1 MARPTSDKNASRYGP
16 SAPAVAP
23 AQRTRPGAKGKFAKS
38 PKLYDPIPSTLSKA
52 RIALSPAEAVRILR
66 TMQERITT
74 ILGGAWPSIG
84 REDGHHLIDELEQV
98 LDSAINVAFQAD
110 AKLLGDRRREAQQI
124 TRQTG
129 ESIFRSID
137 LLSSRSRK
145 SDQFKRIW
153 DNGIT
158 LIGAITG
165 DEPRGRLQPK
175 ETTAPETS
183 ELEARVL
190 ALAGELR
197 TVSKSERKRLLSL
210 LGHEVGLSA
219 TFADAAIEKTKLL
232 LPETAPKLWGP
243 EARKEYSTA
252 IAFLES
258 VYAPWLR
265 AGLNLTYIREIDR
278 SLYQTLAKWYERH
291 KDDMPQHLADFF
303 QSRRSKRSI
312 EVEEELKRFN
322 IVEPTDAYER
332 FPNDRKRADRLYQAA
347 LRRPVAGRKSP
358 NYS

>member
-1 MARPTSDKNASRYGP
+1 MARSTSDKNALRRGR

-23 AQRTRPGAKGKFAKS
+23 TQQTGPGAKGKVARS
-38 PKLYDPIPSTLSKA
+38 SKLFEPIPPSLPEAK
-52 RIALSPAEAVRILR
+52 IALSPAEAVRILR
-66 TMQERITT
+66 TMKERVTA
-74 ILGGAWPSIG
+74 ILGSAWPSLG
-84 REDGHHLIDELEQV
+84 TQDGHRLLDELEGT
-98 LDSAINVAFQAD
+98 LTSAIDVAFHVE
-110 AKLLGDRRREAQQI
+110 AKLLGEGRREAQQI

-137 LLSSRSRK
+137 LLSSRSRN

-210 LGHEVGLSA
+210 LGQELGLSA
-219 TFADAAIEKTKLL
+219 TFANAADEKALPR
-232 LPETAPKLWGP
+232 LPEKAPELWSERSRQRRENP
-243 EARKEYSTA
+243 ADFIIR
-252 IAFLES
+252 
-258 VYAPWLR
+258 VYGPWLNK
-265 AGLNLTYIREIDR
+265 GLSRSALRSLDRPLYQSFAKWLERHDCPRVLRKLNQENRSVRVERELKELNIREPSD
-278 SLYQTLAKWYERH
+278 A
-291 KDDMPQHLADFF
+291 F
-303 QSRRSKRSI
+303 KR
-312 EVEEELKRFN
+312 L
-322 IVEPTDAYER
+322 PH
-332 FPNDRKRADRLYQAA
+332 DRKRAERLYQAA
-347 LRRPVAGRKSP
+347 LRRQ
-358 NYS
+358 

>member
-1 MARPTSDKNASRYGP
+1 MARPTSDKNASRHGR

-23 AQRTRPGAKGKFAKS
+23 AQRTGPGAKGKFVKS

-52 RIALSPAEAVRILR
+52 KIALSPAEAVRILR
-66 TMQERITT
+66 TMQERITA

-84 REDGHHLIDELEQV
+84 RQDGHHLVDELEQV
-98 LDSAINVAFQAD
+98 LASAIDVAFQID
-110 AKLLGDRRREAQQI
+110 AKRLDDGRREAQQI
-124 TRQTG
+124 TRQMG

-137 LLSSRSRK
+137 LLSSRSRN

-210 LGHEVGLSA
+210 LGHELGLSA
-219 TFADAAIEKTKLL
+219 TFADAAIEKKAAHF
-232 LPETAPKLWGP
+232 PEKAPELWADRP
-243 EARKEYSTA
+243 KDSR
-252 IAFLES
+252 ES
-258 VYAPWLR
+258 PADFILRVYQPWLGSGFARPDLRTLDIPLYQAFAKWIARHPVPKTLVKFCKETR
-265 AGLNLTYIREIDR
+265 AARIERELKELNIREP
-278 SLYQTLAKWYERH
+278 A
-291 KDDMPQHLADFF
+291 
-303 QSRRSKRSI
+303 
-312 EVEEELKRFN
+312 
-322 IVEPTDAYER
+322 DAYR
-332 FPNDRKRADRLYQAA
+332 KLPNDKKRADRLFQAA
-347 LRRPVAGRKSP
+347 LHRKRASLT
-358 NYS
+358 